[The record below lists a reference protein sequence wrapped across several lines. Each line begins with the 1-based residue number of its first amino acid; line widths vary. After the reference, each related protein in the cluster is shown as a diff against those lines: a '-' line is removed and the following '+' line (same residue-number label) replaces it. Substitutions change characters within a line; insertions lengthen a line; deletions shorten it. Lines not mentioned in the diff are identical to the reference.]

1 MTLNLPEILNIPPKL
16 VPIITEFNDY
26 KHFLLDG
33 GRGSGKSQSIAR
45 FLLYLAST
53 KKVRILC
60 LREVQNSIQE
70 SVHQLLSDLIRK
82 YGLDFEVQKTTII
95 HRTTGSTFGFKG
107 CKDTTA
113 DTIKST
119 EGVDIV
125 WCEEAQSLSQ
135 SSLDVLIPTPRK
147 PKVKFFYSM
156 NRFVRADP
164 VYETIAHRKDC
175 LSIHIDYFENPYC
188 PQTLIEEANICKSE
202 DIAKYNHVWLGQPMA
217 TTTDY
222 LFNFDK
228 LSKLPTNEI
237 IGDVYRVQRAI
248 GIDFAGDG
256 GDLCVAQVLERVS
269 GTQWRVIDTIRW
281 SDPDTDASVGK
292 SISIYSKYLPDIFV
306 VDASGLGYPM
316 YVSISKVI
324 KGVIGFKGGE
334 TDKKSQN
341 SANNRAE
348 GYLILNEY
356 VNQGYLIC
364 HEKATIKQMET
375 IRKTHR
381 ASGDILMQSK
391 KDMKAKG
398 IKSPDDVDALSMA
411 VWGIKYYLGK
421 QTSAEIDGGYS
432 FSNSMQTQVISKRL
446 GR

>member
-1 MTLNLPEILNIPPKL
+1 MFVPFYNCYFAEGVLNHN
-16 VPIITEFNDY
+16 
-26 KHFLLDG
+26 
-33 GRGSGKSQSIAR
+33 SGKSQSVAR
-45 FLLYLAST
+45 FLLFLAST
-53 KKVRILC
+53 KTVRILC

-95 HRTTGSTFGFKG
+95 HRVTGSTFGFKG

-113 DTIKST
+113 DAIKST

-125 WCEEAQSLSQ
+125 WAEEAQSLSQ
-135 SSLDVLIPTPRK
+135 ASLDVLIPTPRK
-147 PKVKFFYSM
+147 PNVKFFYSM

-175 LSIHIDYFENPYC
+175 LCIHIDYFENPFC

-217 TTTDY
+217 TTTDF

-228 LSKLPTNEI
+228 LAKLPTNEI
-237 IGDVYRVQRAI
+237 IGDVYKVQRAM
-248 GIDFAGDG
+248 GLDLAGGG
-256 GDLCVAQVLERVS
+256 GDLCVVQVLERVS

-281 SDPDTDASVGK
+281 ADPDTDASVGK
-292 SISIYSKYLPDIFV
+292 AISIYSKYLPDVFV
-306 VDASGLGYPM
+306 ADASGMGEPM
-316 YVSISKVI
+316 VNTISKVVPI
-324 KGVIGFKGGE
+324 IIPFKGGK

-341 SANNRAE
+341 AANTRTE

-375 IRKTHR
+375 IRKKFR
-381 ASGDILMQSK
+381 PDGSILIESK
-391 KDMKAKG
+391 DDLKSRG

-421 QTSAEIDGGYS
+421 QTSAEIEGGYS
-432 FSNSMQTQVISKRL
+432 FSNSRQTKVISKRK